1 MMRTLESSPA
11 NVHLVVPLP
20 LDSGDSGKSR
30 AGERG
35 WLRFSMRVAQVCN
48 ECSDE
53 CVTCVWNTC
62 GVTSRCGI
70 RVELRLVT
78 R

>member
-1 MMRTLESSPA
+1 MDDGSMEHRSMNDENIGIESSQCPSRFSVA
-11 NVHLVVPLP
+11 VVPLPLP

-53 CVTCVWNTC
+53 SV
-62 GVTSRCGI
+62 
-70 RVELRLVT
+70 
-78 R
+78 